1 METQQADIMAN
12 AVRQFEYYG
21 YLDVQNAEGVSP
33 KDKVLESLTPEQ
45 RHLLHNM
52 RTMAVVGKLMLNP
65 EASDFKA
72 NWHLFT
78 GQIAILTTLIGE

>member
-12 AVRQFEYYG
+12 KVRQFEYYD
-21 YLDVQNAEGVSP
+21 YLDQQDESGVSR
-33 KDKVLESLTPEQ
+33 KDKIVESLTPEQ
-45 RHLLHNM
+45 LHLLHNM

-72 NWHLFT
+72 NWHIFT

>member
-12 AVRQFEYYG
+12 KVRQFEYYA
-21 YLDVQNAEGVSP
+21 YLEKQDTEGAAP

-52 RTMAVVGKLMLNP
+52 RTMAVVGKLSLNP

-72 NWHLFT
+72 NWHIFT

>member
-1 METQQADIMAN
+1 MSTQQADIMAN
-12 AVRQFEYYG
+12 AVRQFEYYD
-21 YLDVQNAEGVSP
+21 YLDVQNEKGSSP

-72 NWHLFT
+72 NWHIFT